1 MNKNN
6 RNLILLTPALLIL
19 GAVLALAICMAEPET
34 ADAAVAI
41 VDYDSSYVN
50 KRAAIYTE
58 SYDYYFV
65 LESTP
70 EQGRKLVLSTEPFTV
85 TCDGVQD
92 ASGAYTVELS
102 SPGGNVYVRHFA
114 QGQFQSYDAR
124 YENCGSGAVLRFRY
138 WGQVYKTNIDFSSP
152 NGLEFNRTV
161 NITDGVMYSMMSYL
175 KSQDILFERYPYYIF
190 GYNPENNRY
199 LMYLTESDL
208 AKAATNSYVYCF
220 FDATEMKISGFNVV
234 TGSPYLPN
242 SMQSRMKAALNDITI
257 TETTNYGARYISI
270 YSNMTDNGEPASY
283 FYPNPWP
290 GYEAFTGT
298 SVPTPAPTPT
308 PTPAPAVTYQYIN
321 SSHGIRNITL
331 TQGSAGWRVDFLA
344 DPFSYNGL
352 NCSDVYVT
360 ARIVLPSRK
369 YVQEHFLTAPD
380 REELTESGAV
390 STWRV
395 DGDADSRMNVL
406 FDYVY
411 KDAILGFR
419 MDELKQLM
427 LDNWASLYGDAVPKG
442 YINEVMSYAYVGVL
456 AVRVQGKAD
465 STLTYI
471 GPTTVTY
478 PVKYYL
484 SYEEYGKE
492 LGLVGGY
499 DEILLK
505 ESTAGMT
512 LTQMQEKASATLKGE
527 AGKTEGKLEESNATV
542 KELKDK
548 IAELNEEIA
557 HLQEQ
562 LTISLKAQLGI
573 GSNGAGGLFTVF
585 QSLADGFAD
594 SVAGFGSIARAVGS
608 VFAFLPAEVTAVIG
622 LSFISLLVIALYH
635 ALRG

>member
-114 QGQFQSYDAR
+114 QGQFQSYDVR
-124 YENCGSGAVLRFRY
+124 YENCGSGAVLRFKYR
-138 WGQVYKTNIDFSSP
+138 GQDYKTNAGFSSSG
-152 NGLEFNRTV
+152 GLEFNRTADM
-161 NITDGVMYSMMSYL
+161 TSGVMFSMMSYL

-242 SMQSRMKAALNDITI
+242 SMQSRMKAALNDITF
-257 TETTNYGARYISI
+257 TETTSYGARYISI

-308 PTPAPAVTYQYIN
+308 PTPAPAVRYEYN
-321 SSHGIRNITL
+321 SRLGVISGVRLEQNA
-331 TQGSAGWRVDFLA
+331 SGWRVAYTSLNAA
-344 DPFSYNGL
+344 DS
-352 NCSDVYVT
+352 VYMT
-360 ARIVLPSRK
+360 ALIVLPSQS
-369 YVQEHFLTAPD
+369 YVKEHFLKAADRAELVTEETVTAW
-380 REELTESGAV
+380 RTGTESGSAV
-390 STWRV
+390 GMYVEDVVTSTPFGFSFGNFLRQK
-395 DGDADSRMNVL
+395 VL
-406 FDYVY
+406 D
-411 KDAILGFR
+411 R
-419 MDELKQLM
+419 WMD
-427 LDNWASLYGDAVPKG
+427 LYGNTLPKG
-442 YINEVMSYAYVGVL
+442 YIEEVMTYAYPEVF
-456 AVRVQGKAD
+456 AVRIQEEKGDALYNIGPL
-465 STLTYI
+465 TLTY
-471 GPTTVTY
+471 PL
-478 PVKYYL
+478 KYYL
-484 SYEEYGKE
+484 SYDKYGKFLE
-492 LGLVGGY
+492 VVGGY
-499 DEILLK
+499 K
-505 ESTAGMT
+505 EYVLEENTGGMT
-512 LTQMQEKASATLKGE
+512 LTQIEKRAEEKAENDEKEQNDKLVQEGLGGHVWTKEDRDKVANLDRLKP
-527 AGKTEGKLEESNATV
+527 TEVPSPDLSVG
-542 KELKDK
+542 
-548 IAELNEEIA
+548 
-557 HLQEQ
+557 
-562 LTISLKAQLGI
+562 GI
-573 GSNGAGGLFTVF
+573 FSMFG
-585 QSLADGFAD
+585 SLADGLTGAY
-594 SVAGFGSIARAVGS
+594 SAFGNIAAAVGS
-608 VFAFLPAEVTAVIG
+608 AFAFLPAEITAVIG
-622 LSFISLLVIALYH
+622 ITFVSLLVIALYH